1 MDLIVPFVAALLGM
15 SAAFFLVI
23 GVHDLL
29 PEGWLLRVGRGRTG
43 AALDAL
49 AMARRPLIP
58 RTIRHT
64 PLD

>member
-1 MDLIVPFVAALLGM
+1 MDLVVPIVAALLGM
-15 SAAFFLVI
+15 SVAFFLSI
-23 GVHDLL
+23 GVYDLL
-29 PEGWLLRVGRGRTG
+29 PEGWLLRLRRGRPG
-43 AALDAL
+43 LALDAL

>member
-15 SAAFFLVI
+15 SAGFFLLI
-23 GVHDLL
+23 GVYDLL
-29 PEGWLLRVGRGRTG
+29 PEGWLRVVRGRPRV
-43 AALDAL
+43 ALDAL

-64 PLD
+64 SLD